1 MFTDKRIAA
10 LLSVI
15 KGRRGP
21 APLVGVVPG
30 FG

>member
-15 KGRRGP
+15 KGRKGLG
-21 APLVGVVPG
+21 PLVGVVPG